1 MWAGADLVPLLSLFL
16 NALTFT
22 LAELRRRAAGREG
35 SDAQE
40 EIESIRTALFQLED
54 LLASWIE
61 QARETNRRA
70 REWATD
76 SSRGPEDPPAVHLYD
91 SATQQAA
98 VARDVYGYLMAGIP
112 PQLRREGTGSLE
124 QLLRIH
130 APEFF
135 DRLVSLDE
143 RKRQIDAIADEL
155 DKNYRD
161 GGQEALERYLA
172 ELDASLAGLE
182 EARKQLA
189 VFIAKE
195 FPLSGTATHG

>member
-1 MWAGADLVPLLSLFL
+1 MWPVAELVPLLSLFL
-16 NALTFT
+16 NGLAFT

-40 EIESIRTALFQLED
+40 ELESIRTALFQLED

-70 REWATD
+70 REWAAD

-112 PQLRREGTGSLE
+112 PQLRRQGTGGLE

-135 DRLVSLDE
+135 DRLVLLDE
-143 RKRQIDAIADEL
+143 RKRQIDTIADEL
-155 DKNYRD
+155 EENLRD
-161 GGQEALERYLA
+161 GGQDALARYLA
-172 ELDASLAGLE
+172 ELDESLTGLE
-182 EARKQLA
+182 EAHKQLA
-189 VFIAKE
+189 AFIAEE
-195 FPLSGTATHG
+195 FPLTDTAT

>member
-1 MWAGADLVPLLSLFL
+1 MWPVADLVPLLSLFL
-16 NALTFT
+16 NGLTLT
-22 LAELRRRAAGREG
+22 LAELRRRAAGQEKG
-35 SDAQE
+35 EALE
-40 EIESIRTALFQLED
+40 EIDNVRRALFQLED

-70 REWATD
+70 REWATGA
-76 SSRGPEDPPAVHLYD
+76 STGPQSAPAVLLYD
-91 SATQQAA
+91 SMIQQAA
-98 VARDVYGYLMAGIP
+98 AARDLYGHLAAGIP
-112 PQLRREGTGSLE
+112 PQLRADGSGSLE

-143 RKRQIDAIADEL
+143 RKRQIDTIADEL
-155 DKNYRD
+155 DKNYR
-161 GGQEALERYLA
+161 GGGPEALERYLV

-189 VFIAKE
+189 AFIAKE
-195 FPLSGTATHG
+195 FPLSGTAT